1 MNQLL
6 TEMDGFA
13 GKKKNVFFIGAT
25 NRPDIIDTALIRP
38 GRLDQLMYIPMPDYE
53 SRLSI
58 LKASLRHTPVSSDV
72 DLEYLAERTSNFSG
86 ADLTGKF
93 RGVSRTFLACIDNAH
108 KSIVLLSFAEICQ
121 TACKLAI
128 REDIIHDKAADEID
142 DGYEEIK
149 GDDKD
154 FLAEL
159 LPKHF
164 EDAVRNARK
173 SVSDR
178 DLAQYRSFAMA
189 LGRGVV
195 TGAGGTSLMNFS
207 FPTPQREDGDDRS
220 SFAQKLDE
228 EGDVDL
234 Y

>member
-58 LKASLRHTPVSSDV
+58 LKAALRHTPVSTDV
-72 DLEYLAERTSNFSG
+72 DLQYLAARTDKFSG
-86 ADLTGKF
+86 ADLT
-93 RGVSRTFLACIDNAH
+93 
-108 KSIVLLSFAEICQ
+108 EICQ

-128 REDIIHDKAADEID
+128 REDIIHDTTVLEDEMEEGFND
-142 DGYEEIK
+142 DEE
-149 GDDKD
+149 DTQE
-154 FLAEL
+154 FLPEL
-159 LPKHF
+159 LPRHF
-164 EDAVRNARK
+164 EEAVRSARK

-178 DLAQYRSFAMA
+178 DLAQYQMFAKA
-189 LGRGVV
+189 LSQSRGALTGPGGR
-195 TGAGGTSLMNFS
+195 SLMNFT
-207 FPTPQREDGDDRS
+207 FPNPQRQGGNENDGDS
-220 SFAQKLDE
+220 PMQLDDDE
-228 EGDVDL
+228 DL
-234 Y
+234 YS

>member
-58 LKASLRHTPVSSDV
+58 LKAALRHTPVSSDV
-72 DLEYLAERTSNFSG
+72 DLEYLAARTDKFSG
-86 ADLTGKF
+86 ADLT
-93 RGVSRTFLACIDNAH
+93 
-108 KSIVLLSFAEICQ
+108 EICQ

-128 REDIIHDKAADEID
+128 REDIIHDNDTKQLEDEMR
-142 DGYEEIK
+142 DGSEE
-149 GDDKD
+149 DMEDVE
-154 FLAEL
+154 FLPEL
-159 LPKHF
+159 LPRHF
-164 EDAVRNARK
+164 EEAVQGARK

-178 DLAQYRSFAMA
+178 DLAQYQSFAKA
-189 LGRGVV
+189 LQQSRGALTGPQGR
-195 TGAGGTSLMNFS
+195 SLMNFS
-207 FPTPQREDGDDRS
+207 FPRPQQNAEGGEGTSPTPMDEDECLPFR
-220 SFAQKLDE
+220 F
-228 EGDVDL
+228 
-234 Y
+234 